1 MPTTS
6 TTKKATKKTTA
17 KTTTVRTTKPNKS
30 VEEEREKVEKNTV
43 AMQFSIDPSYPPD
56 YQYFEMM
63 IDGVLYCYPRGEVV
77 EIPKKI
83 YDIVKEREDI
93 FRKSRASYEAYTRPE
108 GANIT

>member
-30 VEEEREKVEKNTV
+30 VEKEREKVEKDTV
-43 AMQFSIDPSYPPD
+43 AMQFSIDSSYPPD
-56 YQYFEMM
+56 YQYFEII
-63 IDGVLYCYPRGEVV
+63 IDDVYYCYPRGEVV

-83 YDIVKEREDI
+83 YDIVKEREAI
-93 FRKSRASYEAYTRPE
+93 LKRSRASYEMFTRPE